1 MELVTLCR
9 ALGDETRMRIF
20 RLLLQ
25 RSYCVGALARKLGIS
40 ESAVSQH
47 LKLMREAGLI
57 TGEKR
62 GYHMHYAVDRSA
74 AESMAASLLALAEE
88 SPSPCT
94 PAYGGCDEAEYLHC
108 RRAPEKSE
116 GAKC

>member
-1 MELVTLCR
+1 MTLVLLCR
-9 ALGDETRMRIF
+9 ALGDETRMRLY

-47 LKLMREAGLI
+47 MKLLREAGLV

-62 GYHMHYAVDRSA
+62 GYHMHYAVDRA
-74 AESMAASLLALAEE
+74 AVERMASSLLALAEE
-88 SPSPCT
+88 TPSPCT

-116 GAKC
+116 DKKC